1 MFQPVIAMTMV
12 LIHPYVIQVVNVYV
26 KQMLLAKSVHI
37 ASLVTLDSL
46 IVEVFQTLEKNYDLV
61 RKS

>member
-1 MFQPVIAMTMV
+1 MTMV

-26 KQMLLAKSVHI
+26 RQMLLAKSVHI

-46 IVEVFQTLEKNYDLV
+46 IVEVFQTFFQNYEHFKHD
-61 RKS
+61 

>member
-1 MFQPVIAMTMV
+1 MFHPFQPVIAMTMV

-46 IVEVFQTLEKNYDLV
+46 IVKVFQTFFLKL
-61 RKS
+61 